1 MKIFRKKQLL
11 NPRDFLIFAVP
22 KYIMYEEIMAATK
35 KIKTALVSVFHK
47 DGLDELLAKLNAE
60 GVKFLSTGGTRK
72 FIESLGFP
80 CDAVEDLT
88 TYPSILGGR
97 VKTLHPKVFGGILG
111 RRALAEDQAEMAK
124 YEKLVPMFEQMYEL
138 AKILKKKR
146 HERGGIDF
154 ETQEEFRNTVH
165 NWRKQRKMFRINRV
179 SWWKEELPSDEEIQ
193 NAERNLAKVD
203 FNVNYVLS
211 HCAPQSIV
219 SWLMGGF
226 TQPDKLTMYFE
237 DLARRLTFRNWFFG
251 HYHDDRKIMG
261 KFILLYDQIVR
272 IT

>member
-1 MKIFRKKQLL
+1 MIFVTGDCHGEFLKLSGSSFPEQNEMTKDDIVIICGDFGAVWDCDGASTMEKYWL
-11 NPRDFLIFAVP
+11 NWLNEKPFTTVFVDGNHENFNRLNSEFEVVDFHAGKAHRIKESVYHLMRGEIF
-22 KYIMYEEIMAATK
+22 E
-35 KIKTALVSVFHK
+35 F
-47 DGLDELLAKLNAE
+47 E
-60 GVKFLSTGGTRK
+60 GKKFL
-72 FIESLGFP
+72 
-80 CDAVEDLT
+80 A
-88 TYPSILGGR
+88 
-97 VKTLHPKVFGGILG
+97 FGGASSHDIDDGILSW
-111 RRALAEDQAEMAK
+111 E
-124 YEKLVPMFEQMYEL
+124 
-138 AKILKKKR
+138 
-146 HERGGIDF
+146 DF

-226 TQPDKLTMYFE
+226 TKPDKLTMYFE
-237 DLARRLTFRNWFFG
+237 DLARRLTFKNWFFG

-261 KFILLYDQIVR
+261 KFLLLYDQIVR
-272 IT
+272 IV